1 MVVNRGGPA
10 CLPADRQPG
19 GCLWSSL
26 TWGQMRTMAPS
37 LEASSSIKKVD
48 LIVLIRNKKSSSS
61 VLVCELVC
69 ISIHPVLW
77 RESHF
82 IEVAAVIAAF
92 TRLDEH
98 SRPLET
104 LAVWADKGHR

>member
-26 TWGQMRTMAPS
+26 TWSQMRTMAPS

-48 LIVLIRNKKSSSS
+48 LIVLK
-61 VLVCELVC
+61 
-69 ISIHPVLW
+69 
-77 RESHF
+77 
-82 IEVAAVIAAF
+82 
-92 TRLDEH
+92 
-98 SRPLET
+98 
-104 LAVWADKGHR
+104 